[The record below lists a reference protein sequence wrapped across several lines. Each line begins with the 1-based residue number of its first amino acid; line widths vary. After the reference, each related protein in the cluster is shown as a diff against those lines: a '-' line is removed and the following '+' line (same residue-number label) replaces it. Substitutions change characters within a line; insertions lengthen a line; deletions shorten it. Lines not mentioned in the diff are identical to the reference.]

1 MDKEI
6 NTVYIYALIDPVTT
20 FVRYVGK
27 SKNPLFRYIQH
38 CYAYDNNDKD
48 NWIKQLKSIGLKPE
62 IKIIDKVPT
71 ELAHEKE
78 AFYINDYAKNGHPLF
93 NLVSLNELST
103 ISIKVDFATLEKLR
117 IARIKSGLEINDFY
131 RDIFNKYLN
140 TQNEVTW
147 KKL

>member
-1 MDKEI
+1 
-6 NTVYIYALIDPVTT
+6 
-20 FVRYVGK
+20 
-27 SKNPLFRYIQH
+27 
-38 CYAYDNNDKD
+38 
-48 NWIKQLKSIGLKPE
+48 
-62 IKIIDKVPT
+62 
-71 ELAHEKE
+71 
-78 AFYINDYAKNGHPLF
+78 
-93 NLVSLNELST
+93 LST